1 MSPNNEHLDPS
12 TESTLLEDDPP
23 EVPLVQELTP
33 SPYAPVAGRLHSP
46 PRSLAQVLKAIAA
59 VVAGFILPGGGH
71 FIQGRWGRG
80 LALGLSV
87 IGMFVCGLF
96 WMAGH
101 LYVPERREWLSVFPF
116 LANMGLGGVYVLCF
130 LLRVGLTVNADAP
143 TFEYG
148 NTFVLV
154 AGLLNF
160 LVILD
165 AYDLAV
171 GRKK

>member
-1 MSPNNEHLDPS
+1 M
-12 TESTLLEDDPP
+12 EDDPP
-23 EVPLVQELTP
+23 EVPLVQELSP
-33 SPYAPVAGRLHSP
+33 SPYAPVADRLHSP
-46 PRSLAQVLKAIAA
+46 SRSLAQVLKPIAA
-59 VVAGFILPGGGH
+59 VIAGFILPGGGQL
-71 FIQGRWGRG
+71 IQGRWGRG
-80 LALGLSV
+80 VVLGASV

-96 WMAGH
+96 WLAGH
-101 LYVPERREWLSVFPF
+101 LYVPERGEWLSLFPF
-116 LANMGLGGVYVLCF
+116 LANIGLGGIYVACF
-130 LLRVGLTVNADAP
+130 LLGVGLAINADLP

-154 AGLLNF
+154 SGLLNF

>member
-1 MSPNNEHLDPS
+1 LPANHNEHLEAS
-12 TESTLLEDDPP
+12 TESTLLENEDPP
-23 EVPLVQELTP
+23 EIALLQQV
-33 SPYAPVAGRLHSP
+33 SPPAPAPVATR
-46 PRSLAQVLKAIAA
+46 PRTLTETLTRVATIAA
-59 VVAGFILPGGGH
+59 GFALPGGGH

-80 LALGLSV
+80 LVLGLSV
-87 IGMFVCGLF
+87 MGMFLCGIF

-101 LYVPERREWLSVFPF
+101 LYVPRPDEWLTIFPF
-116 LANMGLGGVYVLCF
+116 LANIGLGGVYIVCF
-130 LLRVGLTVNADAP
+130 LLRIGLAVNADAP

-165 AYDLAV
+165 AYDLAI

>member
-1 MSPNNEHLDPS
+1 METAWGENN
-12 TESTLLEDDPP
+12 DDPP
-23 EVPLVQELTP
+23 EIPLVQELGSP
-33 SPYAPVAGRLHSP
+33 SCAPLVDHVESP
-46 PRSLAQVLKAIAA
+46 PRPLAQILRAVAA
-59 VVAGFILPGGGH
+59 VIAGFLLPGGGH

-80 LALGLSV
+80 LVLGLSV

-101 LYVPERREWLSVFPF
+101 LYVPERGEWLSIFPF
-116 LANMGLGGVYVLCF
+116 LANIGLGGVYVLCF
-130 LLRVGLTVNADAP
+130 LLEVGLAINADAP

-154 AGLLNF
+154 SGLLNF